1 MILFGVGILGFVLLV
16 AWECYAFFIKFAK
29 TFGLDGEKRTVR
41 LVSVLTGIVLL
52 VLSSVLCTGGIVWW
66 IYMFVVAFLVDILYS
81 LIKKCVWKKEGSAGW
96 IEKIHGFGIVPILA
110 ASILVGFCYYNMMH
124 VVETDYVVTTEKPL
138 NHQGAGQYRVA
149 LLADWHYGVAGG
161 MNEVASI
168 CERVSKKK
176 PDVIILCGDLVDE
189 NTTKEEMEELFQ
201 QIGNMKS
208 KYGIFYVYGNHDR
221 QRYKENPAFS
231 EMELADNITSA
242 GITILQDEVVSI
254 TNHFTLVGR
263 EDVSYRG
270 RQGRKS
276 LKELFSEVDKNDF
289 LMVLDHQPTDYS
301 ENLENGTDLLLSGHT
316 HGGQLWPGNLIFEW
330 FHINDAVYGKTTW
343 TDNPL
348 QAIVS
353 SGVAGW
359 QFPIK
364 NSAPAEYVIID
375 IKEHE

>member
-1 MILFGVGILGFVLLV
+1 MILFGVGILGFVLLI

-29 TFGLDGEKRTVR
+29 TLGLDVKKRTVR
-41 LVSVLTGIVLL
+41 LFSVLTGIVLL

-66 IYMFVVAFLVDILYS
+66 IYMLIAAFIVDILYIF
-81 LIKKCVWKKEGSAGW
+81 IKKCVGKKECSVGW

-110 ASILVGFCYYNMMH
+110 ASILVGFGYYNMMH
-124 VVETDYVVTTEKPL
+124 VVETEYVVTTEKTL
-138 NHQGAGQYRVA
+138 NNQGSGQYRVA

-161 MNEVASI
+161 MNEVTSV
-168 CERVSKKK
+168 CERVSEKK

-189 NTTKEEMEELFQ
+189 NTTKGEMEELFQ

-242 GITILQDEVVSI
+242 GITILQDEIVSV
-254 TNHFTLVGR
+254 TDHFTLVGR

-343 TDNPL
+343 NDNAL

-359 QFPIK
+359 QFHIK
-364 NSAPAEYVIID
+364 NCAPAEYVIID
-375 IKEHE
+375 IKEQE